1 MKTLT
6 RLTFVL
12 ILIVLAAC
20 KKEDSGSSIIGKWR
34 LTANLADPGNG
45 SGKWMPVEK
54 KGFYFDYVK
63 FDNNGLL
70 ESTIFADYITY
81 KLKGSDTVTFTTK
94 DNTIQNYHYSIKSD
108 TMVMSPAGPIRCIEA
123 CGMKFARVR

>member
-12 ILIVLAAC
+12 ILIVLSAC
-20 KKEDSGSSIIGKWR
+20 KKEDSGSSITGKWR

-45 SGKWMPVEK
+45 NVKWIPVQN
-54 KGFYFDYVK
+54 GIYNYVK
-63 FDNNGLL
+63 FDINGQV
-70 ESTIFADYITY
+70 EGTVFTDYITF
-81 KLKGSDTVTFTTK
+81 KLKGSDTVTFASK
-94 DNTIQNYHYSIKSD
+94 ENTLQNYQYVIKSD

-123 CGMKFARVR
+123 CGIKFARVR